1 MLILATWAHTT
12 TRTRHNVECEVFT
25 IQKNRKEQLRVR
37 LREYNGHQPLDVRV
51 FEPDSTGK
59 LKASTR
65 GIAISVQKIDELIEG
80 LQQARGEF
88 ARGGLI
94 K

>member
-1 MLILATWAHTT
+1 MS
-12 TRTRHNVECEVFT
+12 
-25 IQKNRKEQLRVR
+25 VR

-65 GIAISVQKIDELIEG
+65 GIAISVQKIDELIKGIE
-80 LQQARGEF
+80 QARGEF
-88 ARGGLI
+88 ARGELLRNVKVQGISMTQKPILYLHFT
-94 K
+94 